1 MDLSILY
8 RGPLSSCNYGC
19 PYCPFA
25 KHIETREEHERDEA
39 ALKRF
44 INFIKQNDKIAF
56 SIFFT
61 PWGEA
66 LIHPRYQQAFVD
78 LTNLSN
84 VVKVA
89 VQTNL
94 SCKLDWLNEC
104 NRKKVGIW
112 ATYHPGEV
120 EVSKFLKQCSRL
132 SAQSINYSV
141 GIVGLKENLDAI
153 RAMRKAL
160 PEPVYL
166 WVNAFKREAN
176 YYSKSEIA
184 ELSEIDPLFEINN
197 QYHKSEG
204 KICRTGK
211 DVISVDGDG
220 NIRRC
225 HFIDTVIGNI
235 YSDQLHTILRE
246 RSCSAKTCGCHIGY
260 IYLNDL
266 NLQAVFADGILE
278 RIPAQWPN
286 TDYFPSKVLQTISK
300 QAP

>member
-25 KHIETREEHERDEA
+25 KHLETREEHEKDEA

-44 INFIKQNDKIAF
+44 TDFIKRSKDIAF

-66 LIHPRYQQAFVD
+66 LIHPRYQQAFVE
-78 LTNLSN
+78 LTNLPN
-84 VVKVA
+84 VQKVA

-94 SCKLDWLNEC
+94 SCKLDWLKDC
-104 NRKKVGIW
+104 NRDKVGIW

-120 EVSKFLKQCSRL
+120 TESKFLKQCSQL
-132 SAQSINYSV
+132 SAQGIKYSV
-141 GIVGLKENLDAI
+141 GIVGLKENFEAI
-153 RAMRKAL
+153 RTLRETL
-160 PEPVYL
+160 PESVYL

-176 YYSKSEIA
+176 YYSDSEIT
-184 ELSEIDPLFEINN
+184 ELSEIDPLFELNN

-204 KICRTGK
+204 KVCKTGK

-225 HFIDTVIGNI
+225 HFIESVLGNL
-235 YSDQLHTILRE
+235 YSDPLHTILKE
-246 RSCSAKTCGCHIGY
+246 RPCSAKTCGCHIGY
-260 IYLNDL
+260 VYLNELDL
-266 NLQAVFADGILE
+266 QTVFADGILE
-278 RIPAQWPN
+278 RVPSQWPN
-286 TDYFPSKVLQTISK
+286 SDYFPTKAWRTISK
-300 QAP
+300 QVL